1 MRFLLQQIICLRA
14 EIPYIIYSNNISMLV
29 ETRKKTILLSGC
41 QLMYGYIYIYS
52 KNLFI
57 NIFVQTTKC
66 KHGLVVR
73 FLQGKRL
80 QEKNSITIQHNIGT
94 AFMDMGYIGI
104 YMFSFYH
111 WTCNSSISNWLL
123 ELHCN
128 QQKHN
133 LFRFYYHWSDRARHA
148 AICFSLATPGE
159 NRILD

>member
-73 FLQGKRL
+73 FL
-80 QEKNSITIQHNIGT
+80 
-94 AFMDMGYIGI
+94 
-104 YMFSFYH
+104 
-111 WTCNSSISNWLL
+111 
-123 ELHCN
+123 
-128 QQKHN
+128 
-133 LFRFYYHWSDRARHA
+133 
-148 AICFSLATPGE
+148 
-159 NRILD
+159 